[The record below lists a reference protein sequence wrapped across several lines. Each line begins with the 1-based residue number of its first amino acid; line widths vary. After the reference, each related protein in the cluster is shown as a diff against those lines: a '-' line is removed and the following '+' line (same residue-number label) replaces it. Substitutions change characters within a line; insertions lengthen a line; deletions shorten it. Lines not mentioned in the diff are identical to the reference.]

1 MSPNNAPLIHYAR
14 QYLAAGFFP
23 IKVAANG
30 KIPIDDGWP
39 TARPSAD
46 EVESM
51 FAQHR
56 GNIGITFPSDLFA
69 VDIDCKNGIDGRAM
83 ITALELTFGPLPPTL
98 TQSTPGG
105 GEHRIFR
112 LPAGVKMSNR
122 VAIYTGIDIR
132 TFGGQIVVEPSMIDG
147 KPYRWIDRNT
157 RIVDI
162 PPLWLDML
170 IEKLA
175 TPQASATPSGDSR
188 IPAGM
193 RNVTLHRMAA
203 AMRREGF
210 SSVALHDALRS
221 HNRDRC
227 EPPLDDAEIAMIATS
242 AGKYQANPEPW
253 DVFGHALLPSGAL
266 IVQPRYKLMTS
277 ADVCTQLPM
286 KWSIRG
292 VLPEQGLASVYGASG
307 SGKTFLVMDMVLA
320 LSAGRD
326 WFGHRVAR
334 PLPVTYAALEGEAGI
349 SSRVKAHKERY
360 GDSVAAV
367 HYLLQSFNL
376 LNAVDVGAL
385 AESIV
390 SVGGAGGVVVLDTLN
405 RAAPGADENDSRN
418 MGQII
423 AAAKDLQTLVGG
435 LVLLVHHTGKDASKG
450 LRGHSS
456 LHAALDAAIEV
467 IREGDRRS
475 WRIGKVKDG
484 ADGMLCDFR
493 LDVVEVG
500 IDEEGE
506 PITSCVVAPAQNTGQ
521 ALRQVLPPK
530 SGNQRLIWDA
540 LVDVLKASTHYGQ
553 AGAAPHRQCVQLA
566 DAIEKTRGR
575 LVCESK
581 RQTER
586 TQGAI
591 TGLINRGLLEH
602 RDGWIWMCGYDNL
615 YAPAIG

>member
-1 MSPNNAPLIHYAR
+1 MNAPLAHCAR
-14 QYLAAGFFP
+14 EYLAAGFFP
-23 IKVAANG
+23 IRVAANG
-30 KIPIDDGWP
+30 KFPLDAGWP
-39 TARPSAD
+39 TARPTAD

-51 FAQHR
+51 FAQHQ

-69 VDIDCKNGIDGRAM
+69 VDIDCKNGTDGRAM
-83 ITALELTFGPLPPTL
+83 ITALEFHHGPLPPTL
-98 TQSTPGG
+98 TQSTPSG

-112 LPAGVKMSNR
+112 LPAGVNLSNK
-122 VAIYTGIDIR
+122 VSIVPGIDIR
-132 TFGGQIVVEPSMIDG
+132 TAGGQVVVEPSMIDG
-147 KPYRWIDRNT
+147 KPYRWIDRNAC
-157 RIVDI
+157 IADI
-162 PPLWLDML
+162 PPVWLDML
-170 IEKLA
+170 IAKSA
-175 TPQASATPSGDSR
+175 TPQASATPSGDTR

-193 RNVTLHRMAA
+193 RNPTLFQKAA
-203 AMRREGF
+203 AMGREGF
-210 SSVALHDALRS
+210 SSDEINNALRAL
-221 HNRDRC
+221 NVRC
-227 EPPLDDAEIAMIATS
+227 CNPPLDDSEIATIATS

-253 DVFGHALLPSGAL
+253 EVFGHALLPSGVL
-266 IVQPRYKLMTS
+266 IDPPRRFKLKTAAEVVAQP
-277 ADVCTQLPM
+277 PM

-307 SGKTFLVMDMVLA
+307 SGKTFLVMDMVLT

-360 GDSVAAV
+360 GDSVEVV

-376 LNAVDVGAL
+376 LNAADVGAL

-423 AAAKDLQTLVGG
+423 AAAKELQTLVGG
-435 LVLLVHHTGKDASKG
+435 VVLLVHHTGKDASKG

-475 WRIGKVKDG
+475 WRIGKVKDD
-484 ADGMLCDFR
+484 ADGVSYDFR

-506 PITSCVVAPAQNTGQ
+506 PITSCVVVPAQNTGQ
-521 ALRQVLPPK
+521 ALRRALPPK
-530 SGNQRLIWDA
+530 SGNQRIIWDA

-566 DAIEKTRGR
+566 DAIAKTRGR

-602 RDGWIWMCGYDNL
+602 RDGWIWMYGYDNL